1 MSLQDIPPQ
10 HAFWISGGKSI
21 KNIIELARELKQ
33 MTSGTFTHHVN
44 DEKNDF
50 ANWVEYCVK
59 DSQLATLLR
68 TTKNRERMAAIVE
81 RRIQE
86 LTQPRPLVK
95 TPRLKEAQPK
105 KPEIRETPQPSII
118 RTKNVTLLNLAHEP
132 TIVKT
137 GNVTPLKLAPEDRK
151 IIRTQK
157 TTQLIVSAPKKIIKT
172 PHTTP
177 LKLGHEHPQKEI
189 YIHEVKKHHSSILL
203 ISHLVLGLVIGVA
216 IAALVIA
223 FNT

>member
-1 MSLQDIPPQ
+1 MSLQDTPPQ
-10 HAFWISGGKSI
+10 HAFWILGGKSI

-33 MTSGTFTHHVN
+33 MTPDTFTHHVN

-50 ANWVEYCVK
+50 ASWVEYCVK

-86 LTQPRPLVK
+86 LTQPRPVVK
-95 TPRLKEAQPK
+95 TPQPKEIKPK
-105 KPEIRETPQPSII
+105 KPEIKEIPQPSII

-132 TIVKT
+132 TVVKT
-137 GNVTPLKLAPEDRK
+137 ANVTPLKLAQEDRK

-157 TTQLIVSAPKKIIKT
+157 TTKLIVSAPKKIVKT

-177 LKLGHEHPQKEI
+177 LKLGHEQPKEI
-189 YIHEVKKHHSSILL
+189 YIHELKKHHSPLLL